1 MNGRSGLIQPS
12 VAGTAAATAA
22 VAATIAAA
30 VPPIPVSVS
39 VAIPIAIAIAV
50 SATVPAT
57 ISTAARAGIADG
69 AHCRVHIFKKSRQ
82 FDSNGSEHDHQKHG
96 DEG

>member
-1 MNGRSGLIQPS
+1 MNGRSGLIYPS
-12 VAGTAAATAA
+12 VAATAA
-22 VAATIAAA
+22 VAATIAATIAAA

-39 VAIPIAIAIAV
+39 VAIPIAIAV

-57 ISTAARAGIADG
+57 ISTAARAGIADC
-69 AHCRVHIFKKSRQ
+69 AHRRVDIFKKSRQ

>member
-1 MNGRSGLIQPS
+1 MNGRSGLIYPS
-12 VAGTAAATAA
+12 VAATAA

-30 VPPIPVSVS
+30 IPSIPVSVSVS
-39 VAIPIAIAIAV
+39 VAIPIAIPIAV
-50 SATVPAT
+50 PATVPAT
-57 ISTAARAGIADG
+57 ISTTARAGIADG
-69 AHCRVHIFKKSRQ
+69 AHRRVDIFKKSRQ